1 MYLSACMPPSRRLS
15 PAMLVTCLLSALL
28 HAPAADSSPAVPRLE
43 KSVTEAEGQLAVGF
57 YTEAAATARQVL
69 KETTPT
75 DPTRG
80 RALTV
85 LGKVL
90 FFTSRVR
97 LRGEDDSEA
106 TQGRRKAGMELAERA
121 FRGAIPLGGPSAAEA
136 RLYLADLLLATD
148 RIAEAREAFDEYL
161 RESDP
166 EARPPHAGHIRE
178 CLEFWRTHD
187 GTPILDPGEGRLQLP
202 ERIRAPMPR
211 STRAARFGG
220 LSGVVVAQLL
230 IDRDGR
236 VACVKPL
243 LGLPMGMTEATLEAL
258 QDWVYRP
265 ARMDGSAVPLYGAVT
280 VKFPLE
286 PMRP

>member
-1 MYLSACMPPSRRLS
+1 
-15 PAMLVTCLLSALL
+15 MLVTCLLSALL
-28 HAPAADSSPAVPRLE
+28 HAPAADSSPAVPRLQ

-57 YTEAAATARQVL
+57 YTEAAEAARQVL

-90 FFTSRVR
+90 FFTNRVP

-121 FRGAIPLGGPSAAEA
+121 FRGAISLGGPSAAES

-148 RIAEAREAFDEYL
+148 RIAEARGV
-161 RESDP
+161 R
-166 EARPPHAGHIRE
+166 
-178 CLEFWRTHD
+178 LE
-187 GTPILDPGEGRLQLP
+187 LP
-202 ERIRAPMPR
+202 ERVRSRTPR
-211 STRAARFGG
+211 STRAARLER
-220 LSGVVVAQLL
+220 LSGVVVAQVL
-230 IDRDGR
+230 IDRDGN
-236 VACVKPL
+236 VVCVKPL
-243 LGLPMGMTEATLEAL
+243 LGLPLGMTEATLETL

-265 ARMDGSAVPLYGAVT
+265 ARMDGNAVPLYGYVT

>member
-1 MYLSACMPPSRRLS
+1 
-15 PAMLVTCLLSALL
+15 
-28 HAPAADSSPAVPRLE
+28 VPRLE

-57 YTEAAATARQVL
+57 YTEAAEAARQVL

-90 FFTSRVR
+90 FFTNRVP

-121 FRGAIPLGGPSAAEA
+121 FRGAISLGGPSAAES

-166 EARPPHAGHIRE
+166 EARSPHAGHMRE

-187 GTPILDPGEGRLQLP
+187 GTPLAADFGGVRLELP
-202 ERIRAPMPR
+202 ERVRSRTPR
-211 STRAARFGG
+211 STRAARLER
-220 LSGVVVAQLL
+220 LSGVVVAQVL
-230 IDRDGR
+230 IDRDGN
-236 VACVKPL
+236 VVCVKPL
-243 LGLPMGMTEATLEAL
+243 LGLPLGMTEATLETL

-265 ARMDGSAVPLYGAVT
+265 ARMDGNAVPLYGYVT